1 MRIGFDAQVLTEG
14 KTAESH
20 YLSRLVEHLLLE
32 DASLEVFL
40 FSPDKVCVDY
50 EPYINSPRVT
60 RVVERPGKA
69 RRNAWP
75 ARVLPR
81 LLSRH
86 GIDIF
91 HAPIRS
97 FLPFFR
103 SPCPAVLTIFE
114 LPFFRG
120 RRTPQSLWKE
130 LRGRTDQWLWSRS
143 EAKIIALSDSVR
155 AQAARE
161 WRLPGGRIA
170 VTPVGCDNDLKTAMS
185 PREEQQIL
193 AKYHLEGRR
202 YVLAVS
208 GLDHSRRN
216 PDLLLEAFAR
226 VHRQLEQDVY
236 FVFTGNTFRSEGHYD
251 RLLRKMSMLGIRDK
265 VIAAGFVSD
274 RVFQVIQA
282 NAAASVV
289 TPFYSGVP
297 MAILDAF
304 VNGVPVVASDRGAI
318 PEYAAEGAVL
328 VDPYDVEGIARAVG
342 LFLGNSP
349 ERDTYIEKGL
359 LRARDFSWET
369 MAKET
374 LGIYADL
381 VARSDR

>member
-14 KTAESH
+14 KSAASH
-20 YLSRLVEHLLLE
+20 YLSRLVEHLLRE
-32 DASLEVFL
+32 DAALEIFL

-50 EPYINSPRVT
+50 EPYIHSSRVA
-60 RVVERPGKA
+60 RVVERPGKKHL
-69 RRNAWP
+69 NDWP
-75 ARVLPR
+75 VRILPR
-81 LLSRH
+81 LLESCR
-86 GIDIF
+86 INVF
-91 HAPIRS
+91 HSPSGS
-97 FLPFFR
+97 FSPFFR
-103 SPCPAVLTIFE
+103 PPCPAVLTIFE
-114 LPFFRG
+114 FPFFRG
-120 RRTPQSLWKE
+120 RRTPRSLWNE
-130 LRGRTDQWLWSRS
+130 LCGRRDQWLWSRG
-143 EAKIIALSDSVR
+143 AGKIIALSDSVR
-155 AQAARE
+155 LQAARQ
-161 WRLPGGRIA
+161 WRLPAGRIA
-170 VTPVGCDNDLKTAMS
+170 VTSVGCDNEIKASMPLA
-185 PREEQQIL
+185 EEKQIL

-251 RLLRKMSMLGIRDK
+251 RLLRKMSMLGIREK

-282 NAAASVV
+282 NASVSVV
-289 TPFYSGVP
+289 TPFYLGVP
-297 MAILDAF
+297 MAVLDSF

-328 VDPYDVEGIARAVG
+328 VDPYDVQAIARAVG
-342 LFLGNSP
+342 MFLINSP
-349 ERDTYIEKGL
+349 ERETYVEKGL
-359 LRARDFSWET
+359 LRSRDFSWEK

>member
-1 MRIGFDAQVLTEG
+1 M
-14 KTAESH
+14 
-20 YLSRLVEHLLLE
+20 
-32 DASLEVFL
+32 
-40 FSPDKVCVDY
+40 
-50 EPYINSPRVT
+50 
-60 RVVERPGKA
+60 
-69 RRNAWP
+69 
-75 ARVLPR
+75 
-81 LLSRH
+81 
-86 GIDIF
+86 
-91 HAPIRS
+91 
-97 FLPFFR
+97 
-103 SPCPAVLTIFE
+103 
-114 LPFFRG
+114 
-120 RRTPQSLWKE
+120 
-130 LRGRTDQWLWSRS
+130 
-143 EAKIIALSDSVR
+143 
-155 AQAARE
+155 
-161 WRLPGGRIA
+161 
-170 VTPVGCDNDLKTAMS
+170 TPVGCDNDLKTAMS